1 MGPDLLP
8 VPIGG
13 LDVSPRE
20 LTTEGLFSFINGYA
34 PDTLGWCQG
43 IILAF
48 ILKNPNPVLVSLVL
62 YTVHELIGTNQPC
75 LTTTITSMISWKVL
89 SACGIQV
96 F

>member
-34 PDTLGWCQG
+34 PEHVGMVSGYYLGIYPQ
-43 IILAF
+43 
-48 ILKNPNPVLVSLVL
+48 KSKSRVSQFGAI
-62 YTVHELIGTNQPC
+62 Y
-75 LTTTITSMISWKVL
+75 
-89 SACGIQV
+89 SA
-96 F
+96 